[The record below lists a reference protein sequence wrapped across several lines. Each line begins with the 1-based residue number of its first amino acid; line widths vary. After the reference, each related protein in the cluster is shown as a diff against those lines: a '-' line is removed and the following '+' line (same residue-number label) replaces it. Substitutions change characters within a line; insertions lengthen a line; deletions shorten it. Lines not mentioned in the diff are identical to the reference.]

1 MNESQREQVE
11 KRLRAERERA
21 VEAMRRL
28 DEGARASTL
37 DDGELSNWPLHLAD
51 QGTDT
56 MEAEK
61 ALLLMSQEGRQ
72 LHEID
77 EALRRLF
84 GSPEEFGHCEACG
97 AAIGMDRLDIVP
109 WARFCVDCQ
118 EKVEAEVTT
127 APRMADADPELP
139 AER

>member
-1 MNESQREQVE
+1 MDKSQREQVE
-11 KRLRAERERA
+11 KRLLAERERA

-77 EALRRLF
+77 EALRRLYD
-84 GSPEEFGHCEACG
+84 SPEEFGHCEACG

-118 EKVEAEVTT
+118 EKVEAAATT
-127 APRMADADPELP
+127 EPRMGDADPELP